1 MVTSN
6 TNEFENYV
14 KGLLE
19 CPVCSVPINLTPTN
33 QCTNGHV
40 VCRACANKY
49 CILESC
55 PICRNNSTITITNVE
70 PSVQLNLF
78 KILLKYLDTL
88 KPTKHGVSKFEEY
101 IKCLLECPVCS
112 EPIKST
118 PIHQC
123 TNGHIVCKSCIP
135 KLENCP
141 ICRNDSSMARNLVF
155 EQIIGNFSA
164 SELVNEAPSEI
175 LEPQKWK
182 QGSVSVYISNKRP
195 NVEPSVQLNLFKILL
210 KYSDTIKSAEHGASK
225 FEEYIKSLLECPA
238 CIAPIRSTPI
248 HQCANGHIVC
258 NNCISKLEN
267 CLICRY
273 DSTIARN
280 LVFEQIIENFSAI
293 ELANKGPPEKPE
305 LQKWRQGFV
314 SPSFSNNGA
323 NQAPSVQLNIQPN
336 SETTIS
342 VEQGGFEPRVRTVD
356 SATLSIPQCKNVLC
370 VILIFLPFLIYMF
383 ALIIKAF
390 GL

>member
-1 MVTSN
+1 M
-6 TNEFENYV
+6 
-14 KGLLE
+14 
-19 CPVCSVPINLTPTN
+19 
-33 QCTNGHV
+33 
-40 VCRACANKY
+40 
-49 CILESC
+49 
-55 PICRNNSTITITNVE
+55 
-70 PSVQLNLF
+70 
-78 KILLKYLDTL
+78 
-88 KPTKHGVSKFEEY
+88 
-101 IKCLLECPVCS
+101 
-112 EPIKST
+112 
-118 PIHQC
+118 
-123 TNGHIVCKSCIP
+123 
-135 KLENCP
+135 
-141 ICRNDSSMARNLVF
+141 
-155 EQIIGNFSA
+155 
-164 SELVNEAPSEI
+164 
-175 LEPQKWK
+175 
-182 QGSVSVYISNKRP
+182 
-195 NVEPSVQLNLFKILL
+195 
-210 KYSDTIKSAEHGASK
+210 
-225 FEEYIKSLLECPA
+225 ECPA